1 MSRVGRLPIQLPNA
15 VNVSVNNNEVTVK
28 GPNGILKQAFH
39 QDMKIISENR
49 QVRVERPSDNRNH
62 RSLHGLT
69 RSLLAN
75 MVTGVT
81 EGFMKSLEMVGVG
94 YRVQQTGKG
103 ITLNVMRSHTVEVQ
117 PPSDVTIEVEGNNL
131 IRVRGMDKQ
140 SVGQIAAQIR
150 SVRKPNVYTGKGI
163 RYLGEQVRT
172 KPGKSARRVE

>member
-1 MSRVGRLPIQLPNA
+1 MSRVGLLPIPLPNG
-15 VNVSVNNNEVTVK
+15 VNVSVKNNEVTVQ
-28 GPNGILKQAFH
+28 GPNGILEQTFH
-39 QDMKIISENR
+39 RDMKIISENGK
-49 QVRVERPSDNRNH
+49 VRVERPSDGRNH

-75 MVTGVT
+75 MITGVT

-103 ITLNVMRSHTVEVQ
+103 ITLSVMRSHTVEVQ
-117 PPSDVTIEVEGNNL
+117 PPSNVTIEVEGNNL

-163 RYLGEQVRT
+163 RYLGEEVRT

>member
-1 MSRVGRLPIQLPNA
+1 MSRVGRFPIPLPNG
-15 VNVSVNNNEVTVK
+15 VNVSVKNNEVTVQ
-28 GPNGILKQAFH
+28 GPNGILEQTFH
-39 QDMKIISENR
+39 RDMKIISENGK
-49 QVRVERPSDNRNH
+49 VRVERPSDERNH

-75 MVTGVT
+75 MITGVT

-103 ITLNVMRSHTVEVQ
+103 ITLSVMRSHTVEVQ
-117 PPSDVTIEVEGNNL
+117 PPSNVTIEVEGNNL

-163 RYLGEQVRT
+163 RYLGEEVRT

>member
-1 MSRVGRLPIQLPNA
+1 MSRVGRLPIPLPNG
-15 VNVSVNNNEVTVK
+15 VNVSVKNNEVTVQ
-28 GPNGILKQAFH
+28 GPNGILEQTFH
-39 QDMKIISENR
+39 RDMKIISENGK
-49 QVRVERPSDNRNH
+49 VRVERPSDDRNH

-75 MVTGVT
+75 MITGVT

-103 ITLNVMRSHTVEVQ
+103 ITLSVMRSHTVEVQ
-117 PPSDVTIEVEGNNL
+117 PPSNVTIEVEGNNL

-163 RYLGEQVRT
+163 RYLGEEVRT